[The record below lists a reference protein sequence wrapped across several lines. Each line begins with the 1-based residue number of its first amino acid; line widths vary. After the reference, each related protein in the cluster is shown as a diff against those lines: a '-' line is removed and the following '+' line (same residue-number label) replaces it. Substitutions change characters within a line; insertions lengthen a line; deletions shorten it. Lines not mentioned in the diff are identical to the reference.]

1 MYVSKFRNSKSKS
14 LQKLKQKGNDVSHVV
29 KQMRYL
35 LAMKQRHLVF
45 NRS

>member
-14 LQKLKQKGNDVSHVV
+14 LQKQKQKDNDVSHVV
-29 KQMRYL
+29 KQMLYL
-35 LAMKQRHLVF
+35 LAMKQRRLVF